1 MKEAKQSR
9 IDAERKAKEWLK
21 NDLKNNAKITFFFA
35 PDSKKITQAEKE
47 VLEDPC
53 LKCNCCKRRFA
64 QVSIIIV
71 NAQGMLDKRILT
83 YLGAVFR
90 HPRYEH
96 FSLEE
101 WSQVSLDDCPRKM

>member
-1 MKEAKQSR
+1 MIHETDSILMKEAKQSR

-71 NAQGMLDKRILT
+71 NAQWQGMLDML
-83 YLGAVFR
+83 FR
-90 HPRYEH
+90 DTSCFE
-96 FSLEE
+96 
-101 WSQVSLDDCPRKM
+101 V